1 MYFSGP
7 STSTASLTLCSA
19 HANESTE
26 NIDEIVQDH
35 DTFGTDENE
44 EDSMD
49 SLTMALMESRSAASN
64 MASNSSYM
72 SSLSANKIGGNKLIC
87 LKVNPPKF
95 RFMESLR
102 HSAILK

>member
-72 SSLSANKIGGNKLIC
+72 SSLSANKIGGKVLKL
-87 LKVNPPKF
+87 LKV
-95 RFMESLR
+95 SLF
-102 HSAILK
+102 